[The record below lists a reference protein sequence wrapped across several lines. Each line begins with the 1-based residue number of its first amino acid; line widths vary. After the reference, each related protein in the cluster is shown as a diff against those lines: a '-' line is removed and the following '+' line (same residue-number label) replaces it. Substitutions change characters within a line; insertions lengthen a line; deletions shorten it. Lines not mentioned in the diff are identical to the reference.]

1 MYGIELGED
10 DKITMDRV
18 FQRVT
23 SNQEL
28 EKVMLGKNSDDDRKD
43 FFIDIFKEEMG
54 DYTGDRL
61 DFYRKIMDKRI
72 FPLVIESMYHSFS
85 RKFR

>member
-1 MYGIELGED
+1 MKEMEAGILSSQLC
-10 DKITMDRV
+10 TLS
-18 FQRVT
+18 F
-23 SNQEL
+23 NQEL